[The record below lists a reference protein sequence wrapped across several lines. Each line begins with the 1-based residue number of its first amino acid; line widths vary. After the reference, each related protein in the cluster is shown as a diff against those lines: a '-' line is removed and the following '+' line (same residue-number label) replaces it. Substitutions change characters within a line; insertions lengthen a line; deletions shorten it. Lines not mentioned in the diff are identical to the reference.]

1 MEKTIITMEA
11 QEYIHK
17 LEKAKMAAELS
28 TKEALIQLQAS
39 DMAKLRRDFD
49 EQTKNLQQ
57 NEDTY
62 IKSLNREVID

>member
-11 QEYIHK
+11 QEYILK

>member
-1 MEKTIITMEA
+1 MEA
-11 QEYIHK
+11 QEYILK

-28 TKEALIQLQAS
+28 TKEALIQLLAS

-49 EQTKNLQQ
+49 EQTKNSKQ
-57 NEDTY
+57 NEDTFNNTRTH